1 MHYPTDVNLLRD
13 ATSAAVRAAAK
24 LAAKFGLDGWR
35 QEKYWQGQ
43 LRNAF
48 NRVSSARLWRKRP
61 KEVKEYLRL
70 SRKLCRRC
78 AATLATLGSHADE
91 SATEPVAQW
100 LDDAELLRDQVDR
113 RVLRG
118 EDIPQE
124 EKIFSVYE
132 SHTRWIRKGKSKQP
146 VELGVPLTI
155 LQEKSGFVLAWL
167 LQWEGGDVDAA
178 VPLVTDAKT
187 RHPTLE
193 SCSFDRGFH
202 SPGNQLGLKQLLTKV
217 ILPTKGRG
225 TVESRETERE
235 EWFEEARRQHPAVES
250 AINALEHRGLD
261 RVLLHGRDGFERAV
275 ALSILAGN
283 IHQLGRMLQKQARD
297 GPRLKLAA

>member
-1 MHYPTDVNLLRD
+1 MYQR
-13 ATSAAVRAAAK
+13 
-24 LAAKFGLDGWR
+24 
-35 QEKYWQGQ
+35 
-43 LRNAF
+43 
-48 NRVSSARLWRKRP
+48 
-61 KEVKEYLRL
+61 
-70 SRKLCRRC
+70 
-78 AATLATLGSHADE
+78 
-91 SATEPVAQW
+91 
-100 LDDAELLRDQVDR
+100 
-113 RVLRG
+113 
-118 EDIPQE
+118 
-124 EKIFSVYE
+124 
-132 SHTRWIRKGKSKQP
+132 HTRWIRKGKSKQP

-178 VPLVTDAKT
+178 LPLVTDAKT

-261 RVLLHGRDGFERAV
+261 RVLLHGHDGFERAV